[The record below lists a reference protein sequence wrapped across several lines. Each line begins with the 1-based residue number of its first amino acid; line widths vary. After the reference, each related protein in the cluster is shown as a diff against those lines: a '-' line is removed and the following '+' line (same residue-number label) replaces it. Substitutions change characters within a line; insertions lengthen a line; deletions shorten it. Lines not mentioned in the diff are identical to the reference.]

1 MINSIQDSNYPTKE
15 SKRKFFHE
23 SFQIDEN
30 NVLNQDEKLKEEV
43 VKMILDNFS
52 ALVLHPYH

>member
-1 MINSIQDSNYPTKE
+1 MINSIQDSNYPNEE

-43 VKMILDNFS
+43 IKMILDNIHQSFRNF
-52 ALVLHPYH
+52 